1 MTSCI
6 NLVVIIET
14 VALASLI
21 LLVLGLLIAKY
32 LGCIEIYRPKRRR
45 RNYLDLEE
53 SNERSNKGND
63 QVDNWIQKRL
73 SRLDEIEASYENQKQ
88 KIKSLQE
95 QLSQE
100 RVEKKKEIAEKE
112 DALKRL
118 SAIMSSRLKDGNPN
132 VADLNDQNRPTK
144 IGEQFS
150 ELYDNQW
157 TDAYGVIETYFDQ
170 QKNESEII
178 GMLLDILEQCFKFCK
193 DKANDQ
199 LTHLNDDVKKLV
211 LIVTKKDTKL
221 IGDLMQRIKEE
232 RKLCAVDE
240 QPKYSEIASTT
251 KEHFSAKETK
261 ADFLDNLTVI
271 QFTQECLK
279 LCWLMVIQDPPM
291 SMILKHTENVHE
303 EFKAYKNRGK
313 HVSFV
318 VWPALLL
325 EEAGSLISKGIAEF
339 HQ

>member
-1 MTSCI
+1 M
-6 NLVVIIET
+6 
-14 VALASLI
+14 
-21 LLVLGLLIAKY
+21 
-32 LGCIEIYRPKRRR
+32 
-45 RNYLDLEE
+45 
-53 SNERSNKGND
+53 KGATKAMIR
-63 QVDNWIQKRL
+63 WTIGYKKRL